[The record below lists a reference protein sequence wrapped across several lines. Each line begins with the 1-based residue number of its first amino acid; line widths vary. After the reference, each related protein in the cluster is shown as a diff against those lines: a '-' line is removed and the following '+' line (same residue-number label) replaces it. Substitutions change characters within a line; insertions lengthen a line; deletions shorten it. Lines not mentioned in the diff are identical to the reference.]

1 MLTLALNIQPVKA
14 GKVIVPDD
22 FPTIQEAI
30 NAANPGDTVYVKTGV
45 YYESVHVNKSLEL
58 VGEETNTTII
68 DGAKS
73 PSESYVVGLDANN
86 IILTGF
92 TVRNGNFG
100 IHLNHMYCLVKECS
114 IRNNTCA
121 ILFEWGP
128 SNNIEGNMIWNN
140 TYGVAFTDS
149 SHYNIVRRNT
159 IWNNDMGIY
168 IEHSINL
175 SIYHNDFINNSV
187 QVHIEKYGSNSSW
200 DVDYPSGGN
209 YWSDYAGLDANGD
222 GIGDTP
228 HVIDADNQDR
238 CPLMHTWSSF
248 PVHNINTGLGYAT
261 IQEAITA
268 PETLD
273 GHTIFVEA
281 GIYREHVSVNK
292 TINLIGEDRVV
303 TIIDGYEVDVTANN
317 VAVSGFA
324 IGGFTAFAEGK
335 KGNGIRL
342 EADGCTVDNNTI
354 FNASPY
360 GVWLLNSTNNVISNN
375 VMIANDYNVML
386 TESSNNTISQNY
398 IGSIE
403 WEGGIRL
410 VYGGI
415 ELYSSS
421 NNTITQNNVTQCQR
435 AIRMEGVI
443 PPGELQSDSSNNT
456 IIENN
461 VEHWEYGISLS
472 DCSNNTILINNI
484 TYLGLWIGKIEDSTG
499 VSLYRSFNN
508 MIIKNNIE
516 HNGEGVRLVDSS
528 FNNITDN
535 NLTENFYGILLQG
548 SQVNSLIGNN
558 VTHDPVTFE
567 ESNETSRT
575 GFGILISSYYSNL
588 LRNNTIAGYKY
599 NFGVGSG
606 YGYYFQDVDTSNT
619 VDGKPIYFWSDRQS
633 GQIPSDAGYVA
644 IVNSTNIIVE
654 GLDLKNNY
662 QGILIAYCND
672 TIIRQ
677 NNVANNDYGIWLDSS
692 SNNTIYHN
700 NFTDNG
706 QHAYIDGEYGAGVNV
721 WDDGYPS
728 GGNRWS
734 DYTGTDFYCGPH
746 QNLTGSDGIGDTPYV
761 IDENNQDTYPLGVF
775 SAHLLGDLN
784 QDKIVDILDAVQAA
798 SAFGSHAGDPGWNDQ
813 ADLNQDNIVDIFDII
828 ILANNF
834 GKRSP

>member
-1 MLTLALNIQPVKA
+1 
-14 GKVIVPDD
+14 
-22 FPTIQEAI
+22 
-30 NAANPGDTVYVKTGV
+30 
-45 YYESVHVNKSLEL
+45 
-58 VGEETNTTII
+58 
-68 DGAKS
+68 
-73 PSESYVVGLDANN
+73 
-86 IILTGF
+86 
-92 TVRNGNFG
+92 
-100 IHLNHMYCLVKECS
+100 
-114 IRNNTCA
+114 
-121 ILFEWGP
+121 
-128 SNNIEGNMIWNN
+128 
-140 TYGVAFTDS
+140 
-149 SHYNIVRRNT
+149 
-159 IWNNDMGIY
+159 
-168 IEHSINL
+168 
-175 SIYHNDFINNSV
+175 
-187 QVHIEKYGSNSSW
+187 
-200 DVDYPSGGN
+200 
-209 YWSDYAGLDANGD
+209 
-222 GIGDTP
+222 
-228 HVIDADNQDR
+228 
-238 CPLMHTWSSF
+238 
-248 PVHNINTGLGYAT
+248 
-261 IQEAITA
+261 
-268 PETLD
+268 
-273 GHTIFVEA
+273 
-281 GIYREHVSVNK
+281 
-292 TINLIGEDRVV
+292 
-303 TIIDGYEVDVTANN
+303 
-317 VAVSGFA
+317 
-324 IGGFTAFAEGK
+324 
-335 KGNGIRL
+335 
-342 EADGCTVDNNTI
+342 
-354 FNASPY
+354 
-360 GVWLLNSTNNVISNN
+360 
-375 VMIANDYNVML
+375 
-386 TESSNNTISQNY
+386 
-398 IGSIE
+398 
-403 WEGGIRL
+403 
-410 VYGGI
+410 
-415 ELYSSS
+415 
-421 NNTITQNNVTQCQR
+421 
-435 AIRMEGVI
+435 MEGVI

-784 QDKIVDILDAVQAA
+784 LDGAVDILDAVQAA
-798 SAFGSHAGDPGWNDQ
+798 SAFGSYLGHPNWNSK
-813 ADLNQDNIVDIFDII
+813 ADLNHDNEVDIFDII

-834 GKRSP
+834 GRSARSSSPWLGASGTDMTYEIAQAMNTDITYGWLITQVTNGGSAETAGLRGGTNQVQIDGKTVTIGGDIVVGINGTRITNRDDLSTYLEEYTLPGETIVVDLVRSNQILTLSVQLQAQP